1 MGILDSLLG
10 GAQGQRTQDF
20 MQRFDQGRHD
30 QITPEEAEQLHGRVA
45 SAMGGDD
52 YRDAAEQ
59 ALGRLSPD
67 QRTEFLAHI
76 QQQARAQD
84 VNFPG
89 LHETNPQDTGRV
101 AGVLSSMNSQQPGL
115 LRQLLGGGADPSR
128 PFGTPM
134 GKMIL
139 AGIAAFGL
147 RKLTRH

>member
-1 MGILDSLLG
+1 MP
-10 GAQGQRTQDF
+10 R
-20 MQRFDQGRHD
+20 GRD
-30 QITPEEAEQLHGRVA
+30 VA

-52 YRDAAEQ
+52 YQDAAEQ

-67 QRTEFLAHI
+67 QRAEFLSHI

-89 LHETNPQDTGRV
+89 LHEANPQDTGRV

-115 LRQLLGGGADPSR
+115 LRQLLGGGADRSR